1 MPAPAT
7 PPGSDEVIDA
17 PEGLHTLVAMFASG
31 VGPRHSRRLN
41 ETELRRFYLDP
52 FFTLLGWDV
61 DNSQRAQHEVRH
73 EDRVRI
79 GGRFKAPDYGF
90 YLGHHRKFLVE
101 AKKPSVDIH
110 GDVSPAYQLR
120 RYGWNAKV
128 PLAILT
134 DFEELAVYDCRVRPR
149 PDDAPTVARLLYY
162 RFDDLPARWGDL
174 AALFGRDAVAGGAIE
189 RFAGERRRRTGILE
203 VDAAFLLDLERWRD
217 ELARNVAL
225 RNKDLSLPELN
236 EAVQKTLDRIIFLR
250 ICEDRGIEPFAQ
262 LQALLNGA
270 KVYPRLADLFRRA
283 DARYNSGLFHFY
295 SEKGRAEDEDGWMLG
310 LEVDDGVLK
319 GILRDL
325 YPPRCPY
332 DFAVMPADIL
342 GSVYERFLGKTIRLT
357 PAHRAVVE
365 DKPEVR
371 KAGGVFYTPT
381 PIVEAIVERTVGRAL
396 AGKAPADVDGSGGK
410 PPLRIVDPACG
421 SGSFLIGAYQYLL
434 DWYRDAYVAAGPL
447 RHKHEVYEVVG
458 APAAGQ
464 DSNGDGNGDDGVVDE
479 IAESAGGLAREWR
492 LTSAAKK
499 RILLTHIFGVD
510 IDRQAVEVTKLSLLL
525 KVLEGE
531 TEESLD
537 GGRRRLMQERA
548 LPDLGANIQCG
559 NSLIGP
565 AFYQSPDA
573 QLSFADAATEDRIN
587 VFDWRS
593 GFPAATRDGG
603 FDVVIGNPPYVRIQ
617 TLKEWA
623 PVEVEYYKR
632 RYRSAGKGNYDVYVV
647 FVERGLDLL
656 NARGRLGYIL
666 PHKFFNAKYGEP
678 LRALLAGGRHLAEV
692 IHFGD
697 QQVFAGATTYT
708 CLMFLDKGGADHVDF
723 AKVADLSAWQA
734 SGEATSGVIPAEKV
748 TPAEW
753 NFVVSRG
760 AGLFERLREMPVK
773 LGDVAERIFQG
784 IKTGADPVFIVRC
797 SERREDEFHVFSRA
811 IGRTVSIESRLLHP
825 LIKGGDSRSYCMA
838 HTDRRI
844 IFPYEV
850 DSNLKINRLTDQE
863 LQDRYPQ
870 AYDYL
875 SQCKSMLLVRDH
887 GKARGYRWFEYS
899 RNQALDVIHLP
910 KLFTPDLATCASF
923 SVDIAGHVLFTGGVA
938 GGYGIVLKHGES
950 HNFILALLNSTV
962 LDWYVKQSSTQMR
975 GGYYSFEARFIRH
988 LPIRD
993 GDNTTIAYVTR
1004 RGQIVTLVDRMLAL
1018 HRELVAVRSAYDKST
1033 IQRRIS
1039 STDDMINTLVYELY
1053 DLSDSERAL
1062 IENQRVRL

>member
-479 IAESAGGLAREWR
+479 IAESAGGPAREWR

-773 LGDVAERIFQG
+773 LGDVADIFVGLQTSADSVFVLPLTDSDTG
-784 IKTGADPVFIVRC
+784 IKVLSQAIDAEVTLEPDLLRPLLKGSEIHAYIVDSPR
-797 SERREDEFHVFSRA
+797 SA
-811 IGRTVSIESRLLHP
+811 IL
-825 LIKGGDSRSYCMA
+825 
-838 HTDRRI
+838 
-844 IFPYEV
+844 FPYR
-850 DSNLKINRLTDQE
+850 LKADDIELIQEAELRAEYPLTWRY
-863 LQDRYPQ
+863 LQSVRSQLEARDGGKRNTREWWRFGRNQNISEMLKPKILAQ
-870 AYDYL
+870 VLAKRASFAYDP
-875 SQCKSMLLVRDH
+875 D
-887 GKARGYRWFEYS
+887 ATYS
-899 RNQALDVIHLP
+899 FV
-910 KLFTPDLATCASF
+910 
-923 SVDIAGHVLFTGGVA
+923 GGGNA
-938 GGYGIVLKHGES
+938 GGYGLRIAGNTGL
-950 HNFILALLNSTV
+950 HNFYVLGLLNSSL
-962 LDWYVKQSSTQMR
+962 LDWIVKQVSTPFR
-975 GGYYSFEARFIRH
+975 GGYYSYARRFIAQ
-988 LPIRD
+988 LPIRSVD
-993 GDNTTIAYVTR
+993 SRCPTYVAHHD
-1004 RGQIVTLVDRMLAL
+1004 QMVTLVARMLAL
-1018 HRELVAVRSAYDKST
+1018 HQELVSVRSAYDKST
-1033 IQRRIS
+1033 IQRRIAAN
-1039 STDDMINTLVYELY
+1039 DDMINTLVYELY
-1053 DLSDSERAL
+1053 DLSDSERAI
-1062 IENQRVRL
+1062 IEDQRVRL